1 MDERRKSAQDL
12 GERMVAIE
20 TQMKR
25 FASDVE
31 SEKDTRRRS
40 NAAIFDRFDRFD
52 ERMRRMEHTIWTAAG
67 ATGIVIGIVV
77 FVANVLARHA

>member
-1 MDERRKSAQDL
+1 MQDI
-12 GERMVAIE
+12 GERLVALE

-25 FASDVE
+25 FISDVE

-52 ERMRRMEHTIWTAAG
+52 DRMRRMEHMIWTAAG
-67 ATGIVIGIVV
+67 ATGIIVSIVV
-77 FVANVLARHA
+77 FVANALVHH